1 MRITLRPDGSD
12 DALESHRPKA
22 PIDWELVTMGT
33 WSQSPYH
40 RGAIMYLLANPH
52 PGKWLLQSGEWS
64 DEDNEFNDATDY
76 DRIVA
81 IAEDVPAEHTASQ
94 VAGIL
99 LRRLDR
105 IQAGQGH
112 HGARTR
118 RPARSRP
125 PGESLDF
132 PPQSSRRR
140 HPPAG
145 RHRPSDYSLSSITGS
160 EPTFFKHDP
169 AAFL

>member
-40 RGAIMYLLANPH
+40 GGAIMYLLANPH

-64 DEDNEFNDATDY
+64 DEENEFNDATDY

-81 IAEDVPAEHTASQ
+81 IAEDVPSEHTPALVARMLYDAWIASKRAKVITEQ
-94 VAGIL
+94 ELEGL
-99 LRRLDR
+99 LDLD
-105 IQAGQGH
+105 
-112 HGARTR
+112 T
-118 RPARSRP
+118 PENP
-125 PGESLDF
+125 
-132 PPQSSRRR
+132 
-140 HPPAG
+140 
-145 RHRPSDYSLSSITGS
+145 
-160 EPTFFKHDP
+160 
-169 AAFL
+169 